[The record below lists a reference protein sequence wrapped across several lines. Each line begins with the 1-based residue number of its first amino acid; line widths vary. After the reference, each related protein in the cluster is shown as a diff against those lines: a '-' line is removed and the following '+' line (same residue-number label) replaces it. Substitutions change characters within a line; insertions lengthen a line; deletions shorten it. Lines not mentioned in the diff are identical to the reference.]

1 MSKNRQKVKKSKT
14 YRGNMLVIREDPVDH
29 LWWSVFAKIVNDF

>member
-29 LWWSVFAKIVNDF
+29 L